1 MNHTDTSSLIASC
14 AESALATMFFTAIVG
29 PSQEIPAEHPSAG
42 PGGCIRARV
51 RFVME
56 PGGFLELAA
65 EPQTLR
71 GIASAFAAEETD
83 AVSADQVEQ
92 TACELANV
100 ICGSVLRSA
109 PEKSR
114 FKLLPP
120 VLVPEDSGALPSADV
135 HSARLATEYGWVQI
149 SFAWNA

>member
-1 MNHTDTSSLIASC
+1 MNHTDTRSLIASC

-29 PSQEIPAEHPSAG
+29 PSKAITTEPSSAG

-51 RFVME
+51 AFVME

-65 EPQTLR
+65 EPETLR
-71 GIASAFAAEETD
+71 GIAAAFTAEEEDT
-83 AVSADQVEQ
+83 VSADQVEQ

-135 HSARLATEYGWVQI
+135 HCTRLATEYGWVQV